1 MNKLKES
8 KKIKAV
14 VTLYHWDLPQQLQEY
29 GGWQNLSIAFRF
41 QGIVESIINHY
52 LCYLKVKS

>member
-41 QGIVESIINHY
+41 QGIVESVINHY
-52 LCYLKVKS
+52 